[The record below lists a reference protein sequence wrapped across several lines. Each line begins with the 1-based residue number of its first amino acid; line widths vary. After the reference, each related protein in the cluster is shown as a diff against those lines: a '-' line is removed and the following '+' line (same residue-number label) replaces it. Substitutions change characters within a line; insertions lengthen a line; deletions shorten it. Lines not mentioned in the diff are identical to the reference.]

1 MSTIY
6 QKCEFC
12 EKEFLTNPCHKRK
25 FCSSSCSV
33 RTRFAKKVNLCG
45 EALEEYKKE
54 SVQNKNAPKYFEK
67 ECLDC
72 KQKFTT
78 ERKEAKYCSR
88 QCTPPLKIKEVF
100 SKTCKI
106 CNKQFNTETKTL
118 LCCSKECAKKST
130 SKTLFEKTSRQERV
144 CKFCSKN
151 FTVRLKTSQIFCS
164 KECKNANFGTFA
176 RNRSEETIKKQS
188 ESLRE
193 SYKSGKVIPNFL
205 GKHLSEDAKKKIS
218 DKNKGKRLGKENA
231 FFGKKHTAETKSRLS
246 ALAAIRAANGY
257 KPFKFFKNGIFFSNK
272 NQKDIIFRSS
282 WEHLVF
288 ESLEIDP
295 DVIEY
300 FSEDLRI
307 PYYMEGN
314 KNYIPDL
321 LIKYRNN
328 KILLVE
334 IKPKCQILDEKN
346 VLKFEAAK
354 EYCKKNNYVFEVWTE
369 DKIKEIEKQI
379 GKKVL
384 DVRKTPQ
391 VRKQHRN
398 ICLVCS
404 KEFKTLYKHG
414 ASCSRECLTILRK
427 QKRGKI

>member
-12 EKEFLTNPCHKRK
+12 EKDFPTNPCHKRK
-25 FCSSSCSV
+25 FCSSSCS
-33 RTRFAKKVNLCG
+33 RRIRFAKKANLSG
-45 EALEEYKKE
+45 DALEKYKKE
-54 SVQNKNAPKYFEK
+54 SVQNKNAPRYFEK

-72 KQKFTT
+72 KRKFLTD
-78 ERKEAKYCSR
+78 RKNSKYCSR
-88 QCTPPLKIKEVF
+88 QCTPPLKTKEVF
-100 SKTCKI
+100 LKTCKI
-106 CNKQFNTETKTL
+106 CNKEFNTEIKTI

-151 FTVRLKTSQIFCS
+151 FIVRLKTSQIFCS

-193 SYKSGKVIPNFL
+193 SYKSGKVVPSFL
-205 GKHLSEDAKKKIS
+205 GKHLSEDVKKKIS
-218 DKNKGKRLGKENA
+218 KKKMGKKLGSENA
-231 FFGKKHTAETKSRLS
+231 FFGKKHTDETKSKLS
-246 ALAAIRAANGY
+246 SLAAARMTNGY
-257 KPFKFFKNGIFFSNK
+257 NPYKFFKNGIFFSNK
-272 NQKDIIFRSS
+272 NQKDIVFRSS

-288 ESLEIDP
+288 EYLEKDSE
-295 DVIEY
+295 VREY
-300 FSEDLRI
+300 FSENLRI

-321 LIKYRNN
+321 IIKYKNN
-328 KILLVE
+328 KTLLVE
-334 IKPKCQILDEKN
+334 IKPKCQIFDEKN
-346 VLKFEAAK
+346 VLKFEAARK
-354 EYCKKNNYVFEVWTE
+354 YCKENDYTFEVWTE

-404 KEFKTLYKHG
+404 KEFMTLYKHG

-427 QKRGKI
+427 QNRGKI